1 MIFNI
6 DSILEELYNLQRLG
20 IKVGLDHTN
29 ELLKAIGNT
38 HEKLKLIHIA
48 GTNGKGSTCSIL
60 SSILIEH
67 GFKVG
72 LYTSPHLK
80 KFRSF
85 LKSAHFLSHLLRK
98 VW

>member
-29 ELLKAIGNT
+29 ELLKAIGNP

-48 GTNGKGSTCSIL
+48 GTNGKGSTC
-60 SSILIEH
+60 
-67 GFKVG
+67 
-72 LYTSPHLK
+72 
-80 KFRSF
+80 
-85 LKSAHFLSHLLRK
+85 
-98 VW
+98 